1 MPDPELPLY
10 VSVSENRSAPVVAAE
25 AIYYHNDVFGSKI
38 LVETV
43 SSHLGE
49 RVLEVGAG
57 AGFVTRELA
66 KRARNIVALEPT
78 SGPHSQLVENTAWLA
93 NVVAHEQTLKS
104 FVGGGNRASQAMPT
118 FDSVVYI
125 NVLEHIGDDVT
136 ELSLAKSALNP
147 DGRVVI
153 VVPAHQWLYSK
164 VDRLTGHFRRYSRKS
179 LRDVVEAAGLRVLD
193 IRYFDTVG
201 LIPYLVIY
209 KWLRSTQT
217 DGANATVYSRLIL
230 PVSAL
235 LYRLSSGRLI
245 GKNLIAV
252 AVRG

>member
-1 MPDPELPLY
+1 MSDD
-10 VSVSENRSAPVVAAE
+10 RRAPINAAE
-25 AIYYHNDVFGSKI
+25 AVYYHNDVFGSKI
-38 LVETV
+38 LVQTV
-43 SSHLGE
+43 ASHLGE
-49 RVLEVGAG
+49 SVLEVGAG
-57 AGFVTRELA
+57 AGFITRELA
-66 KRARNIVALEPT
+66 KCARHIIALEPT
-78 SGPHSQLVENTAWLA
+78 GGPHSKLVKNIASLA
-93 NVVAHEQTLKS
+93 NVIAHQQTLKS
-104 FVGGGNRASQAMPT
+104 FVVERNRASQAMPT

-125 NVLEHIGDDVT
+125 NVLEHIEDDVA
-136 ELSLAKSALNP
+136 ELGLTNSLLDP
-147 DGRVVI
+147 GGRVVI

-164 VDRLTGHFRRYSRKS
+164 VDWLTGHFRRYSKKS
-179 LRDVVEAAGLRVLD
+179 LRDVVQAAGLRILD

-235 LYRLSSGRLI
+235 LYRFSGGRLI